1 MISLSN
7 SILSVLVRFLFIQYY
22 DLFTWHNDKLGS
34 YHQQQKEKP
43 DKYVKTRL
51 YLLYLLH
58 LSSFL
63 SIRLFI
69 WQK

>member
-34 YHQQQKEKP
+34 YHQQQQAMP
-43 DKYVKTRL
+43 DK
-51 YLLYLLH
+51 
-58 LSSFL
+58 
-63 SIRLFI
+63 
-69 WQK
+69 